1 MPAVIFIHTMQK
13 VAVNQSNINYGGGV
27 FNTVNGT
34 QNFTTNIT
42 WNLHNGS
49 TPNTASLPLI
59 ELYQSAIG
67 AAFDILRL
75 LERLPETSAVSTIR
89 NEVEGFVPALICVAK
104 AMEIIRRVSP
114 LFATH
119 TFFANMDSQA
129 IDCGRRLKELKT
141 DIHEYSVHLGDIMLS
156 STDFALVVFQH
167 FRSGPASAYIE
178 SGHWEAVRVGD
189 NRVIRASS
197 FTGSLTPE
205 AVLDIGVIMQ
215 LLAAS
220 LHVCPQCGHGSASAT
235 AETWVSCSNPACG
248 NIFRVML
255 ATDATASG
263 GGTDGRGS
271 RSALAEPGCSQSGA
285 RTKFRR
291 VSAQVQLPLVSE
303 PEGKED
309 GKLEDEEDEE
319 DISSDED
326 RPPMPK
332 WRVRGVVEWQ
342 AAARTTHRYRSQ
354 RGKSELRISR

>member
-1 MPAVIFIHTMQK
+1 
-13 VAVNQSNINYGGGV
+13 
-27 FNTVNGT
+27 
-34 QNFTTNIT
+34 
-42 WNLHNGS
+42 
-49 TPNTASLPLI
+49 
-59 ELYQSAIG
+59 
-67 AAFDILRL
+67 
-75 LERLPETSAVSTIR
+75 
-89 NEVEGFVPALICVAK
+89 
-104 AMEIIRRVSP
+104 
-114 LFATH
+114 
-119 TFFANMDSQA
+119 MDSQA

-156 STDFALVVFQH
+156 STIYATSVSTRSGFGIQRAQPSTPYLSASVAPGDFALVVFQH